1 MSKVLY
7 LNTETYYMNPPFTRS
22 CVIDSYTRGSMILGH
37 VCSLLMTF
45 YLSSYFSAMSSY
57 LFIVKDELPEILKTL
72 LVGKSGA
79 PDPQ

>member
-1 MSKVLY
+1 
-7 LNTETYYMNPPFTRS
+7 
-22 CVIDSYTRGSMILGH
+22 MILGH